1 MDTSNY
7 LMDTSNFSKFHIPN
21 RYRLDPV
28 PGATVDDLMTLFSL
42 ICLEIDQAV
51 YDRAS
56 ESLKRHFQLID
67 TGEFLDRPTS
77 END

>member
-1 MDTSNY
+1 MDTFHS
-7 LMDTSNFSKFHIPN
+7 FKFHNPN
-21 RYRLDPV
+21 RYRFDPV

-42 ICLEIDQAV
+42 MRLEIDQTV

-67 TGEFLDRPTS
+67 TGDFLDRPTS
-77 END
+77 EKD